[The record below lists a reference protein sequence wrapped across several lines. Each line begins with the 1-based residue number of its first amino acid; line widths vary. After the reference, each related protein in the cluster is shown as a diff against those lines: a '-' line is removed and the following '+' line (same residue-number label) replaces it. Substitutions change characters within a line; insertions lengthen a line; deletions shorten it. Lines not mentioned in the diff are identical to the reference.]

1 LTLSHPSRIIFI
13 EIKKSEPQ
21 QQVRPP
27 ITHDKLLARKA
38 IVFGTGMVFF
48 AVRSF
53 SAMEIQTNLKEIPQN
68 HSDSD
73 DDIFW

>member
-1 LTLSHPSRIIFI
+1 
-13 EIKKSEPQ
+13 
-21 QQVRPP
+21 
-27 ITHDKLLARKA
+27 
-38 IVFGTGMVFF
+38 MVFF